1 MDLYHIPLRAVAN
14 QRVNCQIDG
23 QELEIT
29 LHTRLDKRLYI
40 SIKCNKQPIVYNRI
54 CQNLTP
60 LIDVD
65 YLPIKGVLFFRD
77 SLGNQD
83 PDCKELGK
91 RYRLYWGG

>member
-14 QRVNCQIDG
+14 QRVHCQIEG

-29 LHTRLDKRLYI
+29 LHTRLDNWLYI
-40 SIKCNKQPIVYNRI
+40 SLKCNKQPIVHNRI

-77 SLGNQD
+77 SQGNQD
-83 PDCKELGK
+83 PDYKELGK

>member
-1 MDLYHIPLRAVAN
+1 MNLYHIPLKPVPN
-14 QRVNCQIDG
+14 QRVTCQIER

-29 LHTRLDKRLYI
+29 LHTRLDGQLYI
-40 SIKCNKQPIVYNRI
+40 SVKCNKQPIVHNRI

-65 YLPIKGVLFFRD
+65 YLPMKGELFFKD
-77 SLGNQD
+77 TLGNHD
-83 PDCKELGK
+83 PTCKELGK